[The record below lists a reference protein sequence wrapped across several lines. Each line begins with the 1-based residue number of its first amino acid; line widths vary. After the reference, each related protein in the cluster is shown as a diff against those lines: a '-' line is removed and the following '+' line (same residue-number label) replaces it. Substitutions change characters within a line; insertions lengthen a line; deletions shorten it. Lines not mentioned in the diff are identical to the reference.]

1 MIHRLSFKDVCFFN
15 LYFKSLIESFIEIC
29 RNRVELFEIVFEED
43 YPLVDCA
50 VCISNVVPAIQRG
63 IIDFRDHRDSL

>member
-1 MIHRLSFKDVCFFN
+1 MIHRFSFKDISFFN

-29 RNRVELFEIVFEED
+29 RNRVELFEIFFEED
-43 YPLVDCA
+43 YPLVD
-50 VCISNVVPAIQRG
+50 ISNVVPAIQRG